1 LRRQSA
7 RFKSEESEPTEHLFE
22 IDKASGPT
30 IVKLVHTK
38 EHADKKRFVCPCLIV
53 WCEILVN
60 TSYGFY
66 K

>member
-7 RFKSEESEPTEHLFE
+7 RFKSEESEPTEDLLD

-38 EHADKKRFVCPCLIV
+38 EHVDKKRFVCPCLIA

-60 TSYGFY
+60 TSNGFL
-66 K
+66 

>member
-7 RFKSEESEPTEHLFE
+7 RFKSEESEPTEDLFE
-22 IDKASGPT
+22 MDKASGPM
-30 IVKLVHTK
+30 IVKLVHIK
-38 EHADKKRFVCPCLIV
+38 EQGDKKRFVCPCLIA

-60 TSYGFY
+60 ISYGFY